1 VKGLL
6 ADLVKRLDAMTQ
18 RERVFIFGAGAVA
31 ILAVVYVGGI
41 EPALKRRALLEAR
54 ANDQATLLTTAEA
67 QKRELQRT
75 LAEDPA
81 AALRARIAAKQKEIA
96 SIDAQLASLQRTLIA
111 PDRMAS
117 VLEELVG
124 RSAAVKLVSLRNL
137 PAAPL
142 VNGKAPADAAQAA
155 TAAAHVYRHGV
166 EIVVEGSYA
175 DLLAYVGRI
184 ERQSWQVYWGRTV
197 MAAEYPR
204 VQLTL
209 TLYTLSLDRAW
220 LVV

>member
-1 VKGLL
+1 VKDLL
-6 ADLVKRLDAMTQ
+6 AKLVKRLDAMTQ
-18 RERVFIFGAGAVA
+18 RERLFIFVAGAVA
-31 ILAVVYVGGI
+31 IVAVVYVGGI

-54 ANDQATLLTTAEA
+54 MNDQSALLATAEA
-67 QKRELQRT
+67 QKRELRRT

-81 AALRARIAAKQKEIA
+81 AALGARIAAKQKEIA

-124 RSAAVKLVSLRNL
+124 RSAQVKLVSLRNL

-142 VNGKAPADAAQAA
+142 VSGKANADVAQAA
-155 TAAAHVYRHGV
+155 AAAAHVYRHGV
-166 EIVVEGSYA
+166 EIVVEGSYM

-197 MAAEYPR
+197 MAAEYPKA
-204 VQLTL
+204 QLTL